1 VKDEAP
7 RGLTAVLQRVVNV
20 REEEIRTLLWSG
32 VFFFCLLCAYYIIRP
47 LRDEMGL
54 AGGVWNIPWL
64 FTGTL
69 VAMLIL
75 HPPWAALVSRLPRT
89 RAISITYR
97 FFIANLL
104 IFFVL
109 LKIAPENANIW
120 IGRIF
125 YIWSAVFSLF
135 TVSVFWTFMADTWQT
150 AQGKRLFGFIGAGG
164 TLGGITGSG
173 ITALL
178 ATRIGPVHLLLF
190 SVVLLELAVQTMRY
204 LSRMRQHG
212 EGSFIDEESHGEEE
226 ASEGALKEDPSPDIQ
241 AEEPLGGGILSGL
254 SHLVKSPFLLG
265 ICAYMLLYPII
276 STVLYMQQS
285 VIVDAHFVDRAL
297 RTAFFARLDLAVN
310 VLTLITQ
317 VFLTGKVIRAFGVGL
332 TLAFL
337 PLLCIVG
344 FTGLGIWGTLSVF
357 VVFQVSRRASNYALA
372 RPARETLWTVVKRE
386 DRFKA
391 KNFVDT
397 AVYRTGD
404 QIGAWSQLILHS
416 MGLGA
421 AGLAFSAIPVA
432 VVWLFV
438 ALWLGRQQTRIVHS
452 QPAA

>member
-1 VKDEAP
+1 MTDHPDRASA
-7 RGLTAVLQRVVNV
+7 GLTALIQRAVSV
-20 REEEIRTLLWSG
+20 REEEIRTLLWSA
-32 VFFFCLLCAYYIIRP
+32 VFFFFLLAAYYIIRP

-64 FTGTL
+64 FTGTM

-75 HPPWAALVSRLPRT
+75 HPPWVALVSKLPRT

-97 FFIANLL
+97 FFIVNLL

-109 LKIAPENANIW
+109 LKIAPEDANIW
-120 IGRIF
+120 IGRVF

-135 TVSVFWTFMADTWQT
+135 TVSVFWTFMTDTWQT

-164 TLGGITGSG
+164 TLGGIAGSG

-190 SVVLLELAVQTMRY
+190 SVVLLELAVQAMRY
-204 LSRMRQHG
+204 LSRMRQQG
-212 EGSFIDEESHGEEE
+212 EGSI
-226 ASEGALKEDPSPDIQ
+226 AEGAGLGDEGPMGDVPG
-241 AEEPLGGGILSGL
+241 AVLVEEPLGGGLLSGF
-254 SHLVKSPFLLG
+254 SHLVQSPFLLG

-285 VIVDAHFVDRAL
+285 VIVDAHFVDRAV
-297 RTAFFARLDLAVN
+297 RTAFFARIDLAVN
-310 VLTLITQ
+310 GLTLITQ
-317 VFLTGKVIRAFGVGL
+317 IFLTGKVIRAFGVGL

-337 PLLCIVG
+337 PLLSIVG

-357 VVFQVSRRASNYALA
+357 VVFQVSRRAGNYALA
-372 RPARETLWTVVKRE
+372 RPARETLWTVVSRE

-416 MGLGA
+416 MGFGA

-432 VVWLFV
+432 IVWFFV
-438 ALWLGRQQTRIVHS
+438 ALWLGRQQTRIINS
-452 QPAA
+452 RSAA